1 MSTQSTN
8 LAADLK
14 NTAQDTQ
21 QAAVSIVNDLKGQA
35 SEAAGTAKDTLGTMA
50 SEARTKINDIVDH
63 QKSAGADQIAGIAR
77 AVQTAAGD
85 LDEKNPQ
92 VARFV
97 RDAASSVDRF
107 AGDLRSKDVRDV
119 LASVTTF
126 ARQQPV
132 AFFAGSVLAGFVLAR
147 FLKSDAAPKASASPQ
162 QSSYRDWA
170 AAHRDETTL

>member
-1 MSTQSTN
+1 MTTPN
-8 LAADLK
+8 NDL
-14 NTAQDTQ
+14 D
-21 QAAVSIVNDLKGQA
+21 AAVQGGRKVAVSTLEDLKGQA
-35 SEAAGTAKDTLGTMA
+35 SEAAGSAKETLGTMA
-50 SEARTKINDIVDH
+50 SEARTKLNEIVDH
-63 QKSAGADQIAGIAR
+63 QKTAGADQLSGLAR

-85 LDEKNPQ
+85 LDDKSPQ
-92 VARFV
+92 VARLV

-119 LASVTTF
+119 LASVSTF

-147 FLKSDAAPKASASPQ
+147 FLKSDAAPKTGPLSQ
-162 QSSYRDWA
+162 QTGYRDWA

>member
-1 MSTQSTN
+1 MSIEN
-8 LAADLK
+8 NDLNNAVHDAK
-14 NTAQDTQ
+14 QDT
-21 QAAVSIVNDLKGQA
+21 VSTLHDLQGQA
-35 SEAAGTAKDTLGTMA
+35 SEAVGTAKDTLGTMA
-50 SEARTKINDIVDH
+50 SDARTKINDIVDH
-63 QKSAGADQIAGIAR
+63 QKSAGADQLAGIAR

-92 VARFV
+92 VARLV

-147 FLKSDAAPKASASPQ
+147 FLKSDAAPKPSGAGQ
-162 QSSYRDWA
+162 QSGYRDWA
-170 AAHRDETTL
+170 ASHRDETTL